1 MTPFSSVAVAA
12 EPTPG
17 HRRRPPLPPLG
28 LGYAAAVITAA
39 AIVLLTPIAN
49 TRFGWWFDD
58 VGDLVVAAVAAACC
72 GWRAV
77 RSRGRSRLVWLVV
90 SLACAS
96 WAAGEAAWCWFELI
110 RGIDPFPSVADIG
123 YLGFPVLVCVALM
136 LYPAGDGTTGKRR
149 RALDTA
155 MTISAMALISWETVL
170 GAVAKTST
178 DGSTLTDALSLAYPV
193 TDLAVLVLTVLTLAR
208 ARGGRWSL
216 GLMAAGV
223 VALSFSDSLFGYLT
237 AVSSYSGGAVDL
249 GWFAAFLLLTLA
261 PLAGRSGSRDPND
274 AHGDRRPLRPAL
286 LTYAPLTA
294 ALVVT
299 VVLAATGHRPS
310 DGQLLLAT
318 AVVAILLVRQYLTA
332 RENARLAN
340 DLANREAELRHQAFH
355 DSLTGLANRAL
366 FHDRLAHA
374 LALHGRDLRS
384 ISVLFLDLDDFKVI
398 NDTLGHLAGDELLTR
413 VAERVTGAVRTGDTV
428 ARLGGD
434 EFAVLQEDQGD
445 PAFLAEKLTD
455 AVRRPF
461 TIAAQQVAVTV
472 SIGVVVLGAGDVA
485 TTADELVRL
494 ADIAMYTAKRRG
506 KGRVEWYRDG
516 MSIVELAGDAPA

>member
-1 MTPFSSVAVAA
+1 
-12 EPTPG
+12 
-17 HRRRPPLPPLG
+17 L
-28 LGYAAAVITAA
+28 
-39 AIVLLTPIAN
+39 
-49 TRFGWWFDD
+49 
-58 VGDLVVAAVAAACC
+58 
-72 GWRAV
+72 
-77 RSRGRSRLVWLVV
+77 
-90 SLACAS
+90 
-96 WAAGEAAWCWFELI
+96 
-110 RGIDPFPSVADIG
+110 
-123 YLGFPVLVCVALM
+123 
-136 LYPAGDGTTGKRR
+136 
-149 RALDTA
+149 
-155 MTISAMALISWETVL
+155 
-170 GAVAKTST
+170 
-178 DGSTLTDALSLAYPV
+178 
-193 TDLAVLVLTVLTLAR
+193 
-208 ARGGRWSL
+208 
-216 GLMAAGV
+216 
-223 VALSFSDSLFGYLT
+223 SDSLFGYLT

-249 GWFAAFLLLTLA
+249 GWFAAFVLLTLA
-261 PLAGRSGSRDPND
+261 PFAGGSGSRDIDD
-274 AHGDRRPLRPAL
+274 ARADQRPLRPAL

-332 RENARLAN
+332 RENAHLAN
-340 DLANREAELRHQAFH
+340 DLAQREGELRHQAFH

-366 FHDRLAHA
+366 FQDRLAHA

-398 NDTLGHLAGDELLTR
+398 NDTLGHVAGDELLTR

-461 TIAAQQVAVTV
+461 TIAGQPVTVTV
-472 SIGVVVLGAGDVA
+472 SIGVVVLAAGDVA

-506 KGRVEWYRDG
+506 KGRVEWYREG
-516 MSIVELAGDAPA
+516 MSIVELAGDAPG